1 MGIIWLLVI
10 LAIVMVFYENPEFL
24 LIIIIIYIIY
34 RQFGSRLE
42 KDRIHQQKI
51 EETVR
56 EIEAVEH
63 HLVDCRMKDKEDYSV
78 WCNRKLEESLDV
90 FLPYKSDYEREKRWN
105 KEWMKERKKELKQLK
120 KELKKLQNSG

>member
-63 HLVDCRMKDKEDYSV
+63 HLVDSRMKDKEDYSV
-78 WCNRKLEESLDV
+78 WCNRKLEESLGV
-90 FLPYKSDYEREKRWN
+90 FIPYKSNYEREKRWN
-105 KEWMKERKKELKQLK
+105 KEWIKDRKKELQQLK
-120 KELKKLQNSG
+120 KELQQLQNSG